1 MTPKSDFPDPPGTS
15 TYARGLLSTDA
26 AMIEPRRTKMTGT
39 VYTVEHLGLYPC
51 YSSVRVYTLFFDASV
66 LTDLAGVSFHPYM
79 PYPREHPVAD
89 TERPPP
95 SSPSAPLP
103 GKFS

>member
-1 MTPKSDFPDPPGTS
+1 
-15 TYARGLLSTDA
+15 
-26 AMIEPRRTKMTGT
+26 MIEPRRTKMTGT

-51 YSSVRVYTLFFDASV
+51 YSSVRVYTLFIDASV
-66 LTDLAGVSFHPYM
+66 LTDLAGVSFHPSM
-79 PYPREHPVAD
+79 PYPREQSVVD

-103 GKFS
+103 GSSPDELASRGVASQQRTG